1 MVHPNIVEEKPITLV
16 ELKEELTKI
25 KKRDKELN
33 FRSNKTYDYL
43 QVFVNLTPA
52 KAEELEKKLEK
63 QDIPRLKDV
72 HIKKII
78 DLLPQT
84 LEDLKVIL
92 QGYTITVNNDNLK
105 KIVQIV
111 NEFLGTKAQ
120 KLEE

>member
-25 KKRDKELN
+25 KKRDNELN
-33 FRSNKTYDYL
+33 FRANKTHDYL
-43 QVFVNLTPA
+43 DVFAKVSPQ

-63 QDIPRLKDV
+63 LGIPRLKDV
-72 HIKKII
+72 HIKKIV

-92 QGYTITVNNDNLK
+92 QGYTITVNNDNMK
-105 KIVQIV
+105 KIVAIV
-111 NEFLGTKAQ
+111 NEFSGKVP
-120 KLEE
+120 KSE